1 MNTQKGLYNVN
12 KGMLWLYVPFLLF
25 VLSMF
30 GFAMSGLYL
39 SESTNL
45 HDETLEQLLIFGL
58 IVMLGLFISIPI
70 GIYKCLKYL
79 KYSNIDQSSDFDE
92 RSGRGEHSEIPD
104 EIKGWNWGAAGTNIV
119 WGLSNNVYIALLYML
134 PYVGFIMIF
143 VLGAKGN
150 EWAWKQNQWESPQKF
165 LEVQNMWKNWGIAFF
180 ILMLVFSLPGIVFA
194 IMGETSNFF

>member
-12 KGMLWLYVPFLLF
+12 KGILWLYVPFLLF
-25 VLSMF
+25 VLSIF
-30 GFAMSGLYL
+30 AFAMSGLYL
-39 SESTNL
+39 SESANL

-58 IVMLGLFISIPI
+58 IVMLVLFISIPI

-180 ILMLVFSLPGIVFA
+180 ILMLLFSLPGIVFT